1 MCLRLKLIKSL
12 GQPVQTRHIVNA
24 DLMGY
29 KEDELE
35 DIRRPMLLT
44 CLRLLAMIN
53 TKKGYLIALQNF
65 QPLTEYNQ
73 TKEEDAVDAIWHK
86 MNSPL
91 YFKDYGDSTS
101 SNYGYV
107 YGAYKVMNSLDMK
120 LKYSE
125 AKFAIHD
132 FTVFPYVDAERER
145 NTTAIVKQLKGVEFV
160 EENGSYF
167 PVFEVEVFSDTIIP
181 ASGVT
186 ANGACKI
193 SGEITLSGTL
203 KVVDKSSPMTDA
215 TISVSKEK
223 TLKAKIDNQ
232 ITDMLKQTYV
242 VSAKPS
248 TSEVSLNVDYNIGS
262 DGNVS
267 TTKVKTLSYNP
278 FKVEAGTTTS
288 KSSEVNVEKNS
299 LKMTGTMSI
308 DFDVIVEVKDD
319 LDDSEATYSFVPS
332 TVKVAV
338 GVGAFAIG
346 VAIIG
351 FSGGTA
357 APIGVT
363 LATTG
368 VTLALVES

>member
-1 MCLRLKLIKSL
+1 ME
-12 GQPVQTRHIVNA
+12 
-24 DLMGY
+24 Y

-35 DIRRPMLLT
+35 DIRHQSMLV
-44 CLRLLAMIN
+44 CLRLLATIN

-65 QPLTEYNQ
+65 QPLTEYSQ
-73 TKEEDAVDAIWHK
+73 TKEEDAIDAIWHE

-101 SNYGYV
+101 SNYGHV

-120 LKYSE
+120 LKDSE

-132 FTVFPYVDAERER
+132 FTVFPYVDIERER

-193 SGEITLSGTL
+193 SGEIALSGTL

-242 VSAKPS
+242 VSATPS
-248 TSEVSLNVDYNIGS
+248 SDKVSLSINYNIGS
-262 DGNVS
+262 DGNV
-267 TTKVKTLSYNP
+267 TTLNVTKESDMPLIVQAK
-278 FKVEAGTTTS
+278 TTTS
-288 KSSEVNVEKNS
+288 KTSSVNIEKNK
-299 LKMTGTMSI
+299 LKMTGTMEI
-308 DFDVIVEVKDD
+308 DFDVKIEVNDD
-319 LDDSEATYSFVPS
+319 LDETGATYSLASS
-332 TVKVAV
+332 TVKIAV
-338 GVGAFAIG
+338 GLGAITLG

-351 FSGGTA
+351 ISGGTA
-357 APIGVT
+357 APVGVT
-363 LATTG
+363 LAATG
-368 VTLALVES
+368 GTLALS